1 MARVRFYPLEA
12 SYTIV
17 DNKPVIQLFGRA
29 EDGSRICI
37 VDNNFQPYFWV
48 IPKENAQNAARDI
61 TRIKVENSTPD
72 RVEIQPKYFLGRKVD
87 AIKVFAKKPE
97 DVPLLREEAKK
108 FGQCLEADI
117 LFRRRYLI
125 DKKIEPFALYEAEGQ
140 EITARMKAKV
150 YSIAGIEH
158 VSDNT
163 PKLRIMSIDIETYNA
178 KGQMPSPEEDPI
190 IMVAFCEDN
199 FKKVVTWKR
208 FKTDKDYIEF
218 VDSESALI
226 ERIKQVIEERQPDIL
241 AGYYS
246 DGFDLPYIN
255 TRARKYKI
263 SLEWGVD
270 YSRLKISKRQD
281 EAEITGITHLDILNF
296 IKRVHRFSLQTP
308 VYDLDS
314 VAKEVL
320 GEGKEKVDIEA
331 LFKAWDSSE
340 DLEKF
345 CSYNLKDAELTLGLV
360 NRLLPNIIE
369 ITKMIGLSMGD
380 ISRMSYSQLVEWY
393 LIRQAQSFDELVPN
407 RPSNIQIE
415 QRRMHT
421 YEGAFVFE
429 PTPGLYKDIVVFDFR
444 SLYPSIISAHNISP
458 DMLDCDCCRDS
469 EKVPGMNH
477 WFCSKRKGFISTVI
491 EDVINRRL
499 RVKEIMKTTKDT
511 MLVARQ
517 QALKTVANS
526 IYGYLGFFGARW
538 YSMESAQA
546 ITAYGRHH
554 IKQVIDQA
562 KEKGYRVLYSDTDS
576 IFLALEGRKEEEAKA
591 FIQQV
596 NMALPGIME
605 LEYEGYYSSGI
616 FVAARATQTGAKKK
630 YALMAK
636 SGALK
641 IRGFETVRRNLAII
655 AKETQEKV
663 LRTLLTEMKPD
674 NALAYVKDVIRK
686 LRAKE
691 METGKVTITTQL
703 QREVGSYDSIGPHV
717 AVAQRMQQMGKSVG
731 PGSMI
736 KYVVTQGSERI
747 RDRAK
752 LPEEISQ
759 GEYDAEYYIKN
770 QVLPSV
776 TSIFAVF
783 GINIEEETGR
793 KEQSKLGSF
802 FGV

>member
-1 MARVRFYPLEA
+1 
-12 SYTIV
+12 
-17 DNKPVIQLFGRA
+17 
-29 EDGSRICI
+29 
-37 VDNNFQPYFWV
+37 
-48 IPKENAQNAARDI
+48 
-61 TRIKVENSTPD
+61 
-72 RVEIQPKYFLGRKVD
+72 
-87 AIKVFAKKPE
+87 
-97 DVPLLREEAKK
+97 
-108 FGQCLEADI
+108 
-117 LFRRRYLI
+117 
-125 DKKIEPFALYEAEGQ
+125 
-140 EITARMKAKV
+140 
-150 YSIAGIEH
+150 
-158 VSDNT
+158 
-163 PKLRIMSIDIETYNA
+163 MSIDIETYNA

-190 IMVAFCEDN
+190 IMVAFCEDGY
-199 FKKVVTWKR
+199 KKVITWKS

-226 ERIKQVIEERQPDIL
+226 ERIRQVIEERQPDIL

-255 TRARKYKI
+255 TRAKKYKI
-263 SLEWGVD
+263 SLDWGID

-296 IKRVHRFSLQTP
+296 IKRIHRFSLQTP
-308 VYDLDS
+308 LYDLNS
-314 VAKEVL
+314 VAMEVL
-320 GEGKEKVDIEA
+320 GEGKQKIEIGEM
-331 LFKAWDSSE
+331 FKAWDNSE
-340 DLEKF
+340 DLEKY

-369 ITKMIGLSMGD
+369 LTKMIGLPISD
-380 ISRMSYSQLVEWY
+380 VSRMSYSQLVEWY

-407 RPSNIQIE
+407 RPGHSEIE

-421 YEGAFVFE
+421 YEGAFVYE
-429 PTPGLYKDIVVFDFR
+429 PTPGLYRDIAVFDFR

-458 DMLDCDCCRDS
+458 DMLDCDCCIDS
-469 EKVPGMNH
+469 EKVPGSSH

-511 MLVARQ
+511 MLEARQ

-554 IKQVIDQA
+554 IKQVIDKA

-591 FIQQV
+591 FIEEINV
-596 NMALPGIME
+596 ELPGIME

-616 FVAARATQTGAKKK
+616 FVMTRGTKTGAKKK
-630 YALMAK
+630 YALLAAN
-636 SGALK
+636 GALK

-655 AKETQEKV
+655 AKQTQEKV
-663 LRTLLTEMKPD
+663 LQMILREQNPD
-674 NALAYVKDVIRK
+674 NALAYVKEVIRK
-686 LRAKE
+686 LRARE
-691 METGKVTITTQL
+691 METDKVVITTQL
-703 QREVGSYDSIGPHV
+703 QRDISTYDSIGPHV
-717 AVAQRMQQMGKSVG
+717 AVAQKMKNMGKTVG

-752 LPEEISQ
+752 LPEEVSQ
-759 GEYDAEYYIKN
+759 GEYDADYYIKN

-783 GINIEEETGR
+783 GINVEEETGK

-802 FGV
+802 FGA